1 MPETVQPKLAAMR
14 PIFRPELV
22 NDPFGDPGLYVDFK
36 FEKRAL
42 LFDLGDLTALPS
54 KKLLRISDVFVS
66 HTHMDHFFGFDRLLR
81 ICLGRHTGIRLYGP
95 PGFAAQVGHK
105 LAAYT
110 WNLVENYPGDFV
122 VDVWEVDAGWRA
134 RGTRLRCHNC
144 FRCEPLEARCLQ
156 DGVLLDEPAFRV
168 RAAFLDHGTACLGF
182 AIEEKAHINVWKNRL
197 AELGLAVGPWL
208 KELKDAVMR
217 GAPDDT
223 PVRAWWRDDV
233 GEHERILPLG
243 SLKAEVLRLV
253 PGEKICY
260 VTDVAFHPDNAQR
273 IAALAADAAQFFIEC
288 VFLDEDADHA
298 ARKRH
303 LTARQAGSIA
313 RAARAKLVIPFH
325 FSPRYAG
332 RDAEL
337 RAEIEAARA

>member
-1 MPETVQPKLAAMR
+1 MR
-14 PIFRPELV
+14 PIFSPELV

-42 LFDLGDLTALPS
+42 LFDLGDLTALPP
-54 KKLLRISDVFVS
+54 KKILRVSDVFVS

-81 ICLGRHTGIRLYGP
+81 LCLGRHTCMRLYGP
-95 PGFAAQVGHK
+95 PGFTAQVAHK

-122 VDVWEVDAGWRA
+122 VDVWEVDPDWQA
-134 RGTRLRCHNC
+134 RGTRLRCHQR
-144 FRCEPLEARCLQ
+144 FQAEPLAARCLH
-156 DGVLLDEPAFRV
+156 DGVLLDAPAFRV

-182 AIEEKAHINVWKNRL
+182 AIEEKAHVNVWKNRL

-208 KELKDAVMR
+208 KELKDAVAR
-217 GAPDDT
+217 NAPDET
-223 PVRAWWRDDV
+223 PVRAWWRDRN
-233 GEHERILPLG
+233 GAHERVFSLG
-243 SLKAEVLRLV
+243 ALKAAVLQLV

-260 VTDVAFHPDNAQR
+260 VTDVAFQPDNVER
-273 IAALAADAAQFFIEC
+273 ITALAAQATQLFIEC
-288 VFLDEDADHA
+288 PFLDQDADQA

-313 RAARAKLVIPFH
+313 RMAGAQRVIPFH

-332 RDAEL
+332 REVEL
-337 RAEIEAARA
+337 RREVEAAWATG